1 MNGSLAKQPKNGN
14 YTYEDY
20 VSWDD
25 DQRYELIDGY
35 VYMLAAPTTQHQRVS
50 GYLQHTIFEYLK
62 DKSCEVF
69 AAPFDVRLFE
79 ASEEKKK
86 KFLRIYRKE
95 VVLQPDLSIV
105 CDPDQLDEKGCNGAP
120 ALVVEILSPSNKH
133 YQEKVNAYMSAGV
146 QELWIVDPRL
156 QTIFLYLR
164 RGKDYVIS
172 TFEPSETLAS
182 PTFPGLKIL
191 LRDIF
196 PAAPTKITEE

>member
-1 MNGSLAKQPKNGN
+1 MNGNLAEQPKNGN

-25 DQRYELIDGY
+25 DQRYELINGY
-35 VYMLAAPTTQHQRVS
+35 VYMLAAPTTQHQRIS
-50 GYLQHTIFEYLK
+50 GALFFCMYSFFQGK
-62 DKSCEVF
+62 PCQVF

-95 VVLQPDLSIV
+95 VIVQPDLSVV
-105 CDPDQLDEKGCNGAP
+105 CDPDQLNEKGCNGAP
-120 ALVVEILSPSNKH
+120 TLVVEILSPSNKH
-133 YQEKVNAYMSAGV
+133 YQEKVNAYMSAGI

-156 QTIFLYLR
+156 QTVFLYLR
-164 RGKDYVIS
+164 RGKDYIIS
-172 TFEPSETLAS
+172 TFEPSETLFS
-182 PTFPGLKIL
+182 PTFPGLEIP

-196 PAAPTKITEE
+196 PGAPTKNTEE

>member
-1 MNGSLAKQPKNGN
+1 MNGNLAEQPKNGN

-25 DQRYELIDGY
+25 GQRYELIDGY
-35 VYMLAAPTTQHQRVS
+35 VYMLAAPTTQHQRIS
-50 GYLQHTIFEYLK
+50 MTMAAAMYDYLR
-62 DKSCEVF
+62 DKPCEVF

-95 VVLQPDLSIV
+95 VVVQPDLSIV
-105 CDPDQLDEKGCNGAP
+105 CNPEQLDEKGCNGAP
-120 ALVVEILSPSNKH
+120 AMVVEILSPSNKH
-133 YQEKVNAYMSAGV
+133 YQEKVNAYMSAGI

-156 QTIFLYLR
+156 QTVFLYLR
-164 RGKDYVIS
+164 RGKDYIIS

-182 PTFPGLKIL
+182 PTFPGLEIH

-196 PAAPTKITEE
+196 PNTPTMNTEE